1 MEELDTI
8 LFPINP
14 QHDSRHYIPTHENEN
29 PEGHFKEALLPKARA
44 RGLGIIAMKST
55 AQGQLIGSGPGKA
68 DAATLIRFAMG
79 EPGVAV
85 VIVGP
90 GSLENLKKNLQMA
103 QSYAPLTAPER
114 KQLIAHVSEPSRKFA
129 FENSG
134 YR

>member
-1 MEELDTI
+1 MR
-8 LFPINP
+8 FPGNL
-14 QHDSRHYIPTHENEN
+14 QRDSRDYRPSHENEN
-29 PEGHFKEALLPKARA
+29 PEGHFKEALLPKARGH
-44 RGLGIIAMKST
+44 GLGVIAMKST
-55 AQGQLIGSGPGKA
+55 AQGQLIGNGPGKA

-103 QSYAPLTAPER
+103 QGYVPLTAPER
-114 KQLIAHVSEPSRKFA
+114 GQLIAHVSDSTRRFA
-129 FENSG
+129 FERPG